1 MAAGATNRYRAAL
14 RTRDLRLL
22 VSAFLADQAASWSYS
37 VVLVAYVYGRTGSTA
52 WITVMASSRWIVGML
67 ISAYA
72 GVLAD
77 RYDRAKLLVA
87 SAAVSAVIALGMAWL
102 VASNA
107 PLLALVASSVVLT
120 IASSPTRP
128 ASGALIPEVVTEK
141 DLVAANGIFAFLESL
156 IVVIGPGVGGLLL
169 LTGEPVFG
177 VLLNAASFVVSGLL
191 YARLRVRSRGGA
203 EHGGKAWA
211 QWRAGVVALG
221 HHRKALV
228 LTMFL
233 TLDSAAIGGAGI
245 LNAPL
250 SVHLGGGTTGYS
262 VLIAANAFG
271 GVIAAGLANKL
282 AGSST
287 LAKVIMGSIVLECVP
302 FYLSVYAHVIPIGA
316 ALQVLS
322 GVGMVIVDVL
332 AFTALQRD
340 LPRDVLGRVLA
351 TVDAL
356 ILGGTVLA
364 SFLATALY
372 SAFGLTWA
380 LGIIGLGFPLIALFG
395 LPAIMAVDRAAADE
409 VDRLRPRVELL
420 ERLDLFTGSVRS
432 TIEMLAA
439 SAEEQVV
446 PAGTTIISQGD
457 PADAL
462 WILVEGRLGVSIE
475 VDGVRRELPPVDA
488 PGYVGELGLLHG
500 APRSATVLTSA
511 DSTLLRIGG
520 EDFLSALDMAQA
532 SQSLLSLA
540 GERLK
545 RGTVPTPPPDQ
556 ESATRT

>member
-14 RTRDLRLL
+14 RTRDLKLL
-22 VSAFLADQAASWSYS
+22 VSAFLTDQAASWSYS
-37 VVLVAYVYGRTGSTA
+37 VVLVAYVYGRTGSTT

-72 GVLAD
+72 GILAD

-102 VASNA
+102 VASDA
-107 PLLALVASSVVLT
+107 PLLALVASSIVLT

-141 DLVAANGIFAFLESL
+141 DLIAANGIFAFLESL

-169 LTGEPVFG
+169 LTGKPVYG

-191 YARLRVRSRGGA
+191 YAGLRVRSRGGA
-203 EHGGKAWA
+203 EHGGKAWE

-221 HHRKALV
+221 QHRKALV

-262 VLIAANAFG
+262 VLIAANALG

-302 FYLSVYAHVIPIGA
+302 FYLCVYAHVIPIGA
-316 ALQVLS
+316 VLQVLS

-364 SFLATALY
+364 SFLATALF

-395 LPAIMAVDRAAADE
+395 LPAIMAVDRAAAE
-409 VDRLRPRVELL
+409 QVDRLRPRVELL

-432 TIEMLAA
+432 TVEMLAE
-439 SAEEQVV
+439 SAEEQLV
-446 PAGTTIISQGD
+446 PAGTTIIRQGD

-462 WILVEGRLGVSIE
+462 WILVEGQLGVSIE

-488 PGYVGELGLLHG
+488 PGYVGELGLLRG
-500 APRSATVLTSA
+500 EPRSATVLTSV

-545 RGTVPTPPPDQ
+545 RGTVPA
-556 ESATRT
+556 ATA

>member
-545 RGTVPTPPPDQ
+545 RGTVPTQPPDQ

>member
-446 PAGTTIISQGD
+446 PAGTTIIGQGD

>member
-1 MAAGATNRYRAAL
+1 
-14 RTRDLRLL
+14 
-22 VSAFLADQAASWSYS
+22 
-37 VVLVAYVYGRTGSTA
+37 
-52 WITVMASSRWIVGML
+52 
-67 ISAYA
+67 
-72 GVLAD
+72 
-77 RYDRAKLLVA
+77 
-87 SAAVSAVIALGMAWL
+87 
-102 VASNA
+102 
-107 PLLALVASSVVLT
+107 
-120 IASSPTRP
+120 
-128 ASGALIPEVVTEK
+128 
-141 DLVAANGIFAFLESL
+141 
-156 IVVIGPGVGGLLL
+156 VGGLLL

>member
-1 MAAGATNRYRAAL
+1 MAAGATNRYREAL

-22 VSAFLADQAASWSYS
+22 VGAFLTDQAASWSYS
-37 VVLVAYVYGRTGSTA
+37 VVLIAYVYGRTGSTA
-52 WITVMASSRWIVGML
+52 WITTMASSRWIVGML

-87 SAAVSAVIALGMAWL
+87 SAAVSAVIALGMAGL
-102 VASNA
+102 VATNA
-107 PLLALVASSVVLT
+107 PLLALVASSIVLT

-128 ASGALIPEVVTEK
+128 ASGALVPEVVTEK
-141 DLVAANGIFAFLESL
+141 DLIAANGIFAFLESL

-169 LTGEPVFG
+169 LTGEPVCG
-177 VLLNAASFVVSGLL
+177 VLLNSASFVVSGLL
-191 YARLRVRSRGGA
+191 YSRLNVRSRGSA
-203 EHGGKAWA
+203 EQGGKAWA
-211 QWRAGVVALG
+211 QWRAGIAALG
-221 HHRKALV
+221 QHRKALV

-233 TLDSAAIGGAGI
+233 TLDSAAVGGAGI

-262 VLIAANAFG
+262 LLIAANAFG

-302 FYLSVYAHVIPIGA
+302 FYLCVYAHVLAIGA

-340 LPRDVLGRVLA
+340 LPRHVLGRVLA

-364 SFLATALY
+364 SFLSTALF

-380 LGIIGLGFPLIALFG
+380 LAVIGLGFPLAALFG
-395 LPAIMAVDRAAADE
+395 LPAILGVDRAAAGE
-409 VDRLRPRVELL
+409 VDRLRPRVDLL
-420 ERLDLFTGSVRS
+420 ERLDLFTGSARS

-439 SAEEQVV
+439 SAEERHV
-446 PAGTTIISQGD
+446 ATGTTIIRQGD

-462 WILVEGRLGVSIE
+462 WILVEGRLEVSIDA
-475 VDGVRRELPPVDA
+475 DGVQRELPPVDA
-488 PGYVGELGLLHG
+488 PGYVGELGLLRG
-500 APRSATVLTSA
+500 EPRSATVVTAAESR
-511 DSTLLRIGG
+511 LLRIAG
-520 EDFLSALDMAQA
+520 EDFLSALETAPA

-545 RGTVPTPPPDQ
+545 RGAMPT
-556 ESATRT
+556 AAA